1 MRRIIALAAAMAV
14 FATPVMSQGTIKAN
28 PNDYVIKP
36 DEKTDVHFRN
46 CTEARAAGYSRMR
59 AGQRAS
65 RPSSS
70 CLRSSCGSLRR
81 SPFRHRRS
89 KAQ

>member
-59 AGQRAS
+59 AGQPGYA
-65 RPSSS
+65 
-70 CLRSSCGSLRR
+70 
-81 SPFRHRRS
+81 RHLDRDNDDI
-89 KAQ
+89 ACE